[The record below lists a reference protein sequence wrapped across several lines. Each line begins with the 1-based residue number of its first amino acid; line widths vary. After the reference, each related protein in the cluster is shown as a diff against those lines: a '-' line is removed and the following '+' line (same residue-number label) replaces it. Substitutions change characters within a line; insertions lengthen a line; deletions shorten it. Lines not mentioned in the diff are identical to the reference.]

1 MPELYTFGDGTKGQL
16 GHAGGKKVNSKSP
29 ARVDTSV
36 DTPMHGLSCGHFHA
50 LAVSQDGSVYSWGSG
65 VMGLLGHGTEE
76 DGSMPRRVEGLG
88 SAGAVAKVACGPF
101 QSAAVTEQGELYVFG
116 WAALPAPPQ
125 RPEDEE
131 SSSSTPP
138 QMPSTFHTK
147 PNLVKT
153 LPQGLR
159 VAGVAC
165 GCYAIAAWSTSGKL
179 LTWGKGGGGQ
189 LGHGGVRDEAVPRVV
204 QGVELEQVVEAAFG
218 GAAKPEAG
226 VLLVRS
232 SRGTLHSCGCAAHGR
247 LGRPLGEPADW
258 GTVPLPPDETV
269 VGVAAG
275 DHHACAVSA
284 RRATNPSPSGP
295 PPSSPEANSWP
306 IPDPNPSPNP
316 NPNPILKRPA
326 PTPTSHPCKCP
337 TPAPHPCP
345 TPLPRT
351 PAPASHSAGDARG
364 HSLRVGLQRGAPAR
378 PGGGGFIA
386 RHRATHAHAAGRA
399 GAGLGLGLGL
409 GLGAPCL
416 PPCAAPL
423 HRLRTAL
430 GTASAPPSHRLG
442 PLRRWWRPRAAPT
455 PLWRSRRTGVSTS

>member
-189 LGHGGVRDEAVPRVV
+189 LGHGGSASEAAPRRVEALRHTRVV
-204 QGVELEQVVEAAFG
+204 GLAG
-218 GAAKPEAG
+218 G
-226 VLLVRS
+226 
-232 SRGTLHSCGCAAHGR
+232 HF
-247 LGRPLGEPADW
+247 
-258 GTVPLPPDETV
+258 
-269 VGVAAG
+269 
-275 DHHACAVSA
+275 
-284 RRATNPSPSGP
+284 
-295 PPSSPEANSWP
+295 
-306 IPDPNPSPNP
+306 
-316 NPNPILKRPA
+316 
-326 PTPTSHPCKCP
+326 
-337 TPAPHPCP
+337 
-345 TPLPRT
+345 
-351 PAPASHSAGDARG
+351 
-364 HSLRVGLQRGAPAR
+364 HSL
-378 PGGGGFIA
+378 
-386 RHRATHAHAAGRA
+386 
-399 GAGLGLGLGL
+399 
-409 GLGAPCL
+409 
-416 PPCAAPL
+416 
-423 HRLRTAL
+423 AL
-430 GTASAPPSHRLG
+430 AEDDTVYTWGTASHGELG
-442 PLRRWWRPRAAPT
+442 HPIATQQPTPRALAAV
-455 PLWRSRRTGVSTS
+455 RGRRLLFAACGGTHTALLLGGRRRDRERDVAESGATSDETS